1 LGMEQDMTKDEALKL
16 ALEALEAWLPT
27 FPSLIEKQKS
37 AITAIKQA
45 RSAPTSA
52 DYAMGYAEG
61 FNDGCKPA
69 PVQEPVATVTSES
82 GNPDVTMSWWHEP
95 ALPVGTKLYT
105 TPPAQPAPVQEPVAW
120 LQIGL
125 APFHDGDVI
134 ARTSKP
140 KAWNPEWWRFEPLY
154 TTPPAA
160 PVQGLV
166 NQRALTV
173 DELITLEQKHRRHED
188 LSRAIEQRLKEKNT

>member
-1 LGMEQDMTKDEALKL
+1 MTKDEALDL
-16 ALEALEAWLPT
+16 ALPCCGYTDA
-27 FPSLIEKQKS
+27 S
-37 AITAIKQA
+37 AVKWN
-45 RSAPTSA
+45 P
-52 DYAMGYAEG
+52 
-61 FNDGCKPA
+61 FNGVVQCHNCGQTYTPPAQPA
-69 PVQEPVATVTSES
+69 PVQEMT
-82 GNPDVTMSWWHEP
+82 NIQRHEQNVQKFL
-95 ALPVGTKLYT
+95 A
-105 TPPAQPAPVQEPVAW
+105 AQPAPVQEPVAW